1 MSHHGAYGSA
11 LEEGIMPVTFD
22 IVVENGTA
30 TYTLIGSAAKDPVID
45 TAEDAA
51 RYVYPIR
58 YQLYE
63 DEEKTIPILFDALSL
78 AQRKGIIALEF
89 KYVMVQYA
97 KTYHA
102 ITATDTARETAI
114 AEAEV
119 KYDLG

>member
-1 MSHHGAYGSA
+1 
-11 LEEGIMPVTFD
+11 MPVTFD

-63 DEEKTIPILFDALSL
+63 EDGETPILFDALSL

-119 KYDLG
+119 KYDLD